1 MPFFKPIFK
10 KISELWYPQ
19 AVSIGKPVEMDELC
33 DEIALI
39 SSLSKAD
46 SKAAMQ
52 AMGLVLGNFMSSGRT
67 VHVDGLGTFYYTCI
81 AEGTGVESAEK
92 VSAKQITGTRV
103 RFIPESKRNGKTITR
118 ALVGE
123 NVKWVNVNSISK
135 LDGTGT
141 SEQPGGGGEEEGG
154 EESPDPIV

>member
-1 MPFFKPIFK
+1 MAFFKPIFK

-33 DEIALI
+33 EQIALV
-39 SSLSKAD
+39 SSMSKAD
-46 SKAAMQ
+46 SRAAME
-52 AMGLVLGNFMSSGRT
+52 ALGLVMGNFMNAGRT
-67 VHVDGLGTFYYTCI
+67 VHVDGLGTFYYTCQSN
-81 AEGTGVESAEK
+81 GRGVESADK
-92 VSAKQITGTRV
+92 VSANQIVSTRV

-118 ALVGE
+118 ALISD
-123 NVKWVNVNSISK
+123 NVRWVNVNSISK

-154 EESPDPIV
+154 GESPDPIV

>member
-52 AMGLVLGNFMSSGRT
+52 AMGLVLGKFMSSGRT

-118 ALVGE
+118 ALVDE

-141 SEQPGGGGEEEGG
+141 SEQPGGGEGEEGG
-154 EESPDPIV
+154 GESPDPIV

>member
-154 EESPDPIV
+154 GESPDPIV